1 MPHARSWG
9 IWKNRSGLTV
19 ALLVVLP
26 LLIYANT
33 ISARFGFRDDYSIL
47 REVNEE
53 PGKVL
58 KLCSSHARPLYGW
71 MLESFFGQIDEIDEL
86 WAGRA
91 TGALFIGGIAAL
103 MYLALFRLG
112 WPSLPSG
119 LLAAL
124 MVTLP
129 AAQVD
134 VSWAICWPHLMGGVL
149 SLIAFLVAQKAGWP
163 RRLAAVGLIT
173 AAALLYQ
180 PNALF
185 YTVPVAAGLVSY
197 RAESLR
203 WRIRWVLLHL
213 ITVGAALVA
222 AFLVAETLYALH
234 LVNPHHLVAIET
246 EPLKKLLWF
255 VTKPFLNALAL
266 FVLEDLFQGVSPG
279 FVILAAFVAL
289 VILAGGWGEFRRA
302 GWREGAFWALS
313 FFTLCISASAP
324 ILIADEQWLKYRTLY
339 PLTGVCLVFF
349 MLGLQHLGRLRHR
362 LGECLAPATLAVLLT
377 IAVPLASWNAY
388 TLFALPQQLELSLL
402 EEGLERLQPK
412 RQIEVFVIKP
422 DYEDAPA
429 PGFFSDEFGTLST
442 NSDWAPKEILKLLL
456 RERFPYLRDLR
467 KRVSLACGDRLP
479 LKRKY
484 DVVIDMHRLRD
495 LRAKVAT
502 EGYLLF

>member
-1 MPHARSWG
+1 M
-9 IWKNRSGLTV
+9 NRRGLAA
-19 ALLVVLP
+19 ALLLVLP
-26 LLIYANT
+26 LMIYANT

-91 TGALFIGGIAAL
+91 AGALCIGGIAAL
-103 MYLALFRLG
+103 IYLTLLRLG
-112 WPSLPSG
+112 WPALWSA

-134 VSWAICWPHLMGGVL
+134 VSWAICWPHLMGGVF
-149 SLIAFLVAQKAGWP
+149 SLIAFLVAEKGGLP
-163 RRLAAVGLIT
+163 RRLAAGLLIT

-180 PNALF
+180 PNSLF
-185 YTVPVAAGLVSY
+185 YMVPVAAGLVSY
-197 RAESLR
+197 RAEKLR
-203 WRIRWVLLHL
+203 WRIRWVALHL

-222 AFLVAETLYALH
+222 AFLVAETLYALA
-234 LVNPHHLVAIET
+234 LVKPSPLVSIET
-246 EPLKKLLWF
+246 EPLQKLLWF
-255 VTKPFLNALAL
+255 VTKPLLNALAL
-266 FVLEDLFQGVSPG
+266 FVLDDLFEGISLG

-289 VILAGGWGEFRRA
+289 IILAGGWGEFRRA

-313 FFTLCISASAP
+313 FCVLCVSASAP
-324 ILIADEQWLKYRTLY
+324 ILIADQRWPTYRTIY

-349 MLGLQHLGRLRHR
+349 MLGLQHLNELMKHR
-362 LGECLAPATLAVLLT
+362 LGECLVPGTLAVLLT
-377 IAVPLASWNAY
+377 MAVPLASWNAY

-456 RERFPYLRDLR
+456 RERFPYLRDLQ
-467 KRVSLACGDRLP
+467 KRVSLTCGDRLP

>member
-1 MPHARSWG
+1 MWLNGH
-9 IWKNRSGLTV
+9 GLTA
-19 ALLVVLP
+19 ALLLVLP
-26 LLIYANT
+26 LMIYANT

-58 KLCSSHARPLYGW
+58 KLCSSQARPLYGW

-91 TGALFIGGIAAL
+91 VGALFIGGIAAL
-103 MYLALFRLG
+103 IYLALIRLG
-112 WPSLPSG
+112 WPSLSS
-119 LLAAL
+119 AL
-124 MVTLP
+124 MSALMITLP

-134 VSWAICWPHLMGGVL
+134 VSWAICWPHLMGGVF
-149 SLIAFLVAQKAGWP
+149 SLIAFMVAEKGGWP
-163 RRLAAVGLIT
+163 RRLGAGILIT
-173 AAALLYQ
+173 AG
-180 PNALF
+180 ALF
-185 YTVPVAAGLVSY
+185 YQPHALFYVVPVAAGLVSH
-197 RAESLR
+197 RPETLR
-203 WRIRWVLLHL
+203 WRIRWLALHL
-213 ITVGAALVA
+213 ITVAAALVT
-222 AFLVAETLYALH
+222 AFLIVEGLYALNVVHPSH
-234 LVNPHHLVAIET
+234 LVTIET
-246 EPLKKLLWF
+246 QPLQKLLWF
-255 VTKPFLNALAL
+255 VTRPLLSALAL
-266 FVLEDLFQGVSPG
+266 FVLADDLFQGLSPG
-279 FVILAAFVAL
+279 FVVLAAFVAM
-289 VILAGGWGEFRRA
+289 VILAGGWGELRRA
-302 GWREGAFWALS
+302 GWREGAFWAVS
-313 FFTLCISASAP
+313 FFALTIAASAP
-324 ILIADEQWLKYRTLY
+324 ILVADEQWLKYRTIY

-349 MLGLQHLGRLRHR
+349 MLGLQYLTRLKHG
-362 LGECLAPATLAVLLT
+362 LGEPLIPATLAVLLT
-377 IAVPLASWNAY
+377 MAVPLASWKAY

-412 RQIEVFVIKP
+412 RQVEVFVIKP

-467 KRVSLACGDRLP
+467 KRVSLGCGDRLP
-479 LKRKY
+479 LRKY